1 MAVSKTLDITSRIVN
16 AVRCPAALQVPEVAT
31 AMCDDLAMLAGAFL
45 ISSSRWNQEL
55 PADECIC
62 RLSEVGTEAYK
73 CSICTYHLGS
83 AGGGVPAVVPICCV
97 SVLWC

>member
-1 MAVSKTLDITSRIVN
+1 MKSSLDSTSRVVN
-16 AVRCPAALQVPEVAT
+16 AARCPAALQVPEVAA

-62 RLSEVGTEAYK
+62 RLSEVGTEA
-73 CSICTYHLGS
+73 
-83 AGGGVPAVVPICCV
+83 
-97 SVLWC
+97 